1 MECGKRVFV
10 RETILFIDIDIDIDI
25 AEAR

>member
-10 RETILFIDIDIDIDI
+10 RETILFIDIDIDI